1 MFFDN
6 FHKTVYPNFYS
17 TSSDHQNY
25 SKGGRIVL
33 IIAERINASRKSISQ
48 AISDGDREFI
58 QNEAENQDQAGGDFI
73 DVNAGTFV
81 GEEAEKLKWVIE
93 AVQEVTEK
101 PLCIDS
107 PDPEVIKAMVPLVK
121 KPPMINSITLE
132 PERLEGIL
140 PIVAENKTKVIALCQ
155 SEDAMADTADDKV
168 KMAEQL
174 VEKVTA
180 AEIPLDDLYIDPLVY
195 PLSTNTQSAIAT
207 LEAIERIMKG
217 FPGVHTTCG
226 LTNVSYG
233 LPARKLINR
242 TFLVSAIGR
251 GLDSAILDPT
261 DNALYGALKAALS
274 VNGRDDFCMEYITV
288 FREGRLE

>member
-1 MFFDN
+1 
-6 FHKTVYPNFYS
+6 
-17 TSSDHQNY
+17 
-25 SKGGRIVL
+25 VL

-58 QNEAENQDQAGGDFI
+58 QNEAKNQDQAGGDYI

-93 AVQEVTEK
+93 AAQEVTEK

-121 KPPMINSITLE
+121 KTPMINSITLE

-140 PIVAENKTKVIALCQ
+140 PIVAVNKTKVIALCQ

-180 AEIPLDDLYIDPLVY
+180 AGIPLEDLYIDPLVY

-274 VNGRDDFCMEYITV
+274 VNGRDDYCMEYIKA
-288 FREGRLE
+288 FREERLE

>member
-1 MFFDN
+1 M
-6 FHKTVYPNFYS
+6 
-17 TSSDHQNY
+17 
-25 SKGGRIVL
+25 L
-33 IIAERINASRKSISQ
+33 IIAERINASRKYIAQ
-48 AISDGDREFI
+48 AISSENVAFI
-58 QNEAENQDQAGGDFI
+58 QDEAKAQDQAGADYI

-81 GEEAEKLKWVIE
+81 GEEADKLKWVIE

-121 KPPMINSITLE
+121 KTPMINSITLE
-132 PERLEGIL
+132 PDRLEGIIPL
-140 PIVAENKTKVIALCQ
+140 VAENKTKVIALCQ

-226 LTNVSYG
+226 LTNVSHG
-233 LPARKLINR
+233 LPSRKLVNR
-242 TFLVSAIGR
+242 TFLVSAITR
-251 GLDSAILDPT
+251 GLDSAIMDPT
-261 DNALYGALKAALS
+261 DVQLYGAMKAATA
-274 VNGRDDFCMEYITV
+274 VNGKDEYCMNLITA
-288 FREGRLE
+288 FRGGRLE

>member
-25 SKGGRIVL
+25 SKGGRVVL

-58 QNEAENQDQAGGDFI
+58 QNEAKNQDQAGGDYI

-107 PDPEVIKAMVPLVK
+107 PDPEVIKTMVPLVK
-121 KPPMINSITLE
+121 KTPMINSITLE

-261 DNALYGALKAALS
+261 DNALYGSLKAALS
-274 VNGRDDFCMEYITV
+274 VNGRDDYCMEYITA
-288 FREGRLE
+288 FREERLE

>member
-1 MFFDN
+1 M
-6 FHKTVYPNFYS
+6 
-17 TSSDHQNY
+17 
-25 SKGGRIVL
+25 L

-58 QNEAENQDQAGGDFI
+58 QNEAKNQDQAGGDYI

-107 PDPEVIKAMVPLVK
+107 PDPEVIKTMVPLVK
-121 KPPMINSITLE
+121 KAPMINSITLE

>member
-1 MFFDN
+1 M
-6 FHKTVYPNFYS
+6 
-17 TSSDHQNY
+17 
-25 SKGGRIVL
+25 L

-58 QNEAENQDQAGGDFI
+58 QNEAKNQDQAGGDYI

-180 AEIPLDDLYIDPLVY
+180 AGIPLDDLYIDPLVY

-261 DNALYGALKAALS
+261 DNALYGSLKAALS
-274 VNGRDDFCMEYITV
+274 VNGRDDYCMEYITA
-288 FREGRLE
+288 FREERLE